1 MTDLTERQV
10 SFIDNF
16 VELND
21 AAAAYEKA
29 GYAADPSNANKLV
42 SRLSTEINAQLQ
54 TKMAL
59 STGLALSTLEAV
71 MRDEATAPRDKINAA
86 NSWLDRT
93 GVARSS
99 TVGVKDET
107 PQQRWK
113 PVRRIIDGRDTIVM
127 NDDPLFL
134 LPKKRTDETDVA
146 DIHDSREGDWD
157 LGDRETYLYLQSK
170 GFFN

>member
-1 MTDLTERQV
+1 MTDLTERQQL
-10 SFIDNF
+10 FIDNF

-29 GYAADPSNANKLV
+29 GYAADASNANKRV
-42 SRLSTEINAQLQ
+42 QRLSTEINAQLK

-93 GVARSS
+93 GVARAS
-99 TVGVKDET
+99 TFNVEAKAPLE
-107 PQQRWK
+107 RK
-113 PVRRIIDGRDTIVM
+113 PERRIINGKDVILKGADHGLM
-127 NDDPLFL
+127 
-134 LPKKRTDETDVA
+134 LPKKNAADSNEPDIYDGSEAPWNTQDPET
-146 DIHDSREGDWD
+146 H
-157 LGDRETYLYLQSK
+157 TFLQSK